1 MDVTQHRRQSQVHI
15 LLWHWVCATTQS
27 VPCTQLQTAQ
37 TLSQGKALCLTT
49 YSQQLGF
56 PEVQNHTAWAPLP
69 HPIPSPCS
77 PPALSPHQLVL
88 LLHLSELLAVL
99 LVHLFQLCH
108 HSLTLLAQHLLV
120 IYELRRVKKESG
132 NQAGRSQ
139 SHIWLQKQQAEVGW
153 YYLVDEGQMSLD
165 SCLVLLP
172 LQLELVAKLL
182 LSLLDVP
189 DSKLPLLSLLYRE
202 ERTTR
207 HERE

>member
-1 MDVTQHRRQSQVHI
+1 M
-15 LLWHWVCATTQS
+15 
-27 VPCTQLQTAQ
+27 
-37 TLSQGKALCLTT
+37 
-49 YSQQLGF
+49 
-56 PEVQNHTAWAPLP
+56 
-69 HPIPSPCS
+69 
-77 PPALSPHQLVL
+77 
-88 LLHLSELLAVL
+88 
-99 LVHLFQLCH
+99 
-108 HSLTLLAQHLLV
+108 
-120 IYELRRVKKESG
+120 KKESG

-189 DSKLPLLSLLYRE
+189 DSKLPLLSLLCRE